1 MHPAKARGLSAP
13 SRAPRP
19 RFLPAWQNKSFPLD
33 PANSTQQKTRRGP
46 ESAASGAP
54 SSRFPLSMRTPQNL
68 FDFLAAMRT
77 SCSAP
82 SNAKEPAQQK
92 EQTGD
97 GALCRRGKNVF
108 VHFIDAHSRRRP
120 CDDKGDRR
128 QGRKP
133 GCCLFH
139 SAASASVFNARTAT
153 SVCPAARPAVY
164 MRGGGTPESAAS
176 NERRGC
182 VLFGA
187 GFRILY
193 RQKQAPSCA
202 GLQRGFPPP
211 FVKTKADPNR
221 SSNILERSR
230 TPSAASSKLP
240 PLKENSSEA
249 ASRQACF

>member
-1 MHPAKARGLSAP
+1 
-13 SRAPRP
+13 
-19 RFLPAWQNKSFPLD
+19 
-33 PANSTQQKTRRGP
+33 
-46 ESAASGAP
+46 
-54 SSRFPLSMRTPQNL
+54 
-68 FDFLAAMRT
+68 MRT

-133 GCCLFH
+133 GCFLFH

-176 NERRGC
+176 KERRGC
-182 VLFGA
+182 ALFGA

-202 GLQRGFPPP
+202 GLQRGFPP
-211 FVKTKADPNR
+211 
-221 SSNILERSR
+221 SSRPRPIQTVRR
-230 TPSAASSKLP
+230 TSWSAPAPLP
-240 PLKENSSEA
+240 PLRP
-249 ASRQACF
+249 SRRP